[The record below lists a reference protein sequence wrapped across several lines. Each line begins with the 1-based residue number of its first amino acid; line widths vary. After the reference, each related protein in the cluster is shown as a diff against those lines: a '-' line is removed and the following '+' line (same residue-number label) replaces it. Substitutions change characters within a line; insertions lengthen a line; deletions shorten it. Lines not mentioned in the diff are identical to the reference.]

1 MEPVASRAIPEG
13 SEWLAQIKWD
23 GVRVLAYY
31 DGARTQ
37 LFNRKLRE
45 RTLHY
50 PELADVPSY
59 CGAKSAIL
67 DGEVI
72 ALGSDG
78 KPDFHEVMRRDGIRR
93 MERVE
98 RLMDLVPVTYMVF
111 DLLYLDGEWLTR
123 MPLQERLERLSEVIV
138 PSARVQVV
146 TSHADGQQLFDVVKQ
161 HGMEGVV
168 VKRIDSPYRIGEKTG
183 EWRKIKNYR
192 DLVAVVGGFTRD
204 DAGVANALLLGLY
217 DADGRFLYIGHAGT
231 GKLSRRDW
239 KALTAALQA
248 LVTRQRPFAN
258 MPERYRN
265 ALWVVPRITVRVQF
279 AEWTEGRSLR
289 QPSIQAI
296 LDVPPESCVLE
307 ADMLR

>member
-1 MEPVASRAIPEG
+1 
-13 SEWLAQIKWD
+13 
-23 GVRVLAYY
+23 
-31 DGARTQ
+31 
-37 LFNRKLRE
+37 
-45 RTLHY
+45 
-50 PELADVPSY
+50 
-59 CGAKSAIL
+59 
-67 DGEVI
+67 
-72 ALGSDG
+72 
-78 KPDFHEVMRRDGIRR
+78 
-93 MERVE
+93 
-98 RLMDLVPVTYMVF
+98 
-111 DLLYLDGEWLTR
+111 

-248 LVTRQRPFAN
+248 LVTRQRPFAK